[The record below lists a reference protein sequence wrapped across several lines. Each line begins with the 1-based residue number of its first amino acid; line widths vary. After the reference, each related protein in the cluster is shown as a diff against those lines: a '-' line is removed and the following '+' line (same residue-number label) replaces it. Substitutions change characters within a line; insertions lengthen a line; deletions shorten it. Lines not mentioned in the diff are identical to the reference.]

1 MRMRGMLMP
10 VRATLPMSG
19 ENRLCEPFESN
30 SVKGEQVEFLA
41 EDSSIQCGK
50 SEHTTLKIISVF
62 LILIW

>member
-1 MRMRGMLMP
+1 MRSVVCSCPCARN
-10 VRATLPMSG
+10 TG

-50 SEHTTLKIISVF
+50 SEHTTLKIISVC
-62 LILIW
+62 LILLW